1 MEPGRCWEAISY
13 AWVAFMCTLRADCVP
28 ATSQPC
34 TCASMSWRLSSYL
47 TNTALPAG
55 PNRASRSCCLL
66 VVPPCVCVN
75 VSLRARSCERPTVC
89 DIEFRICDSS
99 MTVTSDPCVNTRR
112 RVRSTI
118 LYTRTHAG
126 SLGVRLHTRRRVCPY
141 TVCGFCVFAP
151 LSRSAKPK
159 TPKAVPVA
167 HDQTPETSRARRR
180 RNRTRRMRVQSPILL
195 RAHTRG

>member
-1 MEPGRCWEAISY
+1 MPVI
-13 AWVAFMCTLRADCVP
+13 
-28 ATSQPC
+28 
-34 TCASMSWRLSSYL
+34 RLSSYL

-99 MTVTSDPCVNTRR
+99 MTVTSGPLREYAASGAYSIHALA
-112 RVRSTI
+112 RSHACSDA
-118 LYTRTHAG
+118 HAG
-126 SLGVRLHTRRRVCPY
+126 GAFTHPTNTRRRVCPY

-167 HDQTPETSRARRR
+167 HDQTPVERDGGVTERVECVCNLRYCFVPTHAADASTPARATLIVIRRI
-180 RNRTRRMRVQSPILL
+180 ME
-195 RAHTRG
+195 G